1 MSSLA
6 QVATAL
12 QHVLTTVADQAAQE
26 TGFVQRVRKWTG
38 ALFVQTLVLGWLGN
52 PAASLSEL
60 TQVAAKLG
68 VSVSPQGLAQR
79 FGEPAAKLL
88 ERVLRAA
95 VEQVIAAEPVAVPL
109 LQRFTGVFILDG
121 STIALPDGLAQV
133 WAGCGGRVARGTRA
147 ALKLAVRLDLGSGRL
162 DGPVVTAGRSQDR
175 ASTLQHAAVPPGA
188 LRLADLGFWS
198 LEVFRR
204 IGEAGAFWLSRLNL
218 QVIVFATDGSRRDL
232 PSWLAQQKGTRL
244 DVPVRLGAALKLPA
258 RLLGV
263 RVPAA
268 VAAERRRK
276 LRAAAQ
282 REGTTPSQATLALAD
297 WTLLVTNVPQEQLSV
312 AEALVL
318 ARARWQIELLFKLWK
333 QHGQID
339 ESRSR
344 DPWRVLCEVYAK
356 VTAMV
361 IQHWILL
368 VGCWLFADRSL
379 VEAAKTVRKEATCLA
394 GAFRRHARLVE
405 ALGAIRRCLS
415 AGCQIDHRKTKPS
428 TFQLLLDPALGGI
441 S

>member
-1 MSSLA
+1 MRRLPRGGPRVSSLA

-79 FGEPAAKLL
+79 VGEPAAKLL

-162 DGPVVTAGRSQDR
+162 DRPVVTAGRSQDR
-175 ASTLQHAAVPPGA
+175 ASTLQPAAAPPGA

-198 LEVFRR
+198 LA
-204 IGEAGAFWLSRLNL
+204 GLPEAGGAPRPG
-218 QVIVFATDGSRRDL
+218 Q
-232 PSWLAQQKGTRL
+232 
-244 DVPVRLGAALKLPA
+244 GAAGRAGGDGRPQPGPGQHPPARRGAAGRLAAGRPGLLEPGGFPPDWRGGGVLAEPPQSAGDRLRHRRLPA
-258 RLLGV
+258 R
-263 RVPAA
+263 PA
-268 VAAERRRK
+268 E
-276 LRAAAQ
+276 
-282 REGTTPSQATLALAD
+282 
-297 WTLLVTNVPQEQLSV
+297 
-312 AEALVL
+312 
-318 ARARWQIELLFKLWK
+318 
-333 QHGQID
+333 
-339 ESRSR
+339 
-344 DPWRVLCEVYAK
+344 
-356 VTAMV
+356 
-361 IQHWILL
+361 
-368 VGCWLFADRSL
+368 
-379 VEAAKTVRKEATCLA
+379 LA
-394 GAFRRHARLVE
+394 GAAEGDAPRCASAPGSGPEAARPLAGGAGAGSGGRRAAPQTARRRPAGGHDPVPGHAGPGRLD
-405 ALGAIRRCLS
+405 ALGHQRAPGAVERGRG
-415 AGCQIDHRKTKPS
+415 AGAGPGPLADR
-428 TFQLLLDPALGGI
+428 A
-441 S
+441 